1 VRTRGLAAGR
11 QRLEAEQYISV
22 DVEEQKS
29 EGMVRRCEVLLIRS
43 EWGWSHKSLGFVW
56 RVK

>member
-1 VRTRGLAAGR
+1 MRTRGLAAGR

-43 EWGWSHKSLGFVW
+43 EWGGVIRVW
-56 RVK
+56 GLYGV